1 MSWQNHLSGIDSSSA
16 ALIARLQLEDIIE
29 ISQLRLQDPE
39 TEGNLDD
46 CLALELYREKLQT
59 FRAAHENTALGGREE
74 EVEEE
79 VLLVQDEHVRPSIFD
94 IIVANTPPSPT
105 VASGQGECPAPVE
118 PQ

>member
-1 MSWQNHLSGIDSSSA
+1 MSWQNHLNGIDSSSA

-29 ISQLRLQDPE
+29 TLQLRLQDPE

-46 CLALELYREKLQT
+46 RLALELNREELQA
-59 FRAAHENTALGGREE
+59 FRATHENVARDEGEE

-79 VLLVQDEHVRPSIFD
+79 VLLMQDEHVRPSIFD

-105 VASGQGECPAPVE
+105 VTSGQGECPAPVE
-118 PQ
+118 PR